1 MTGTMTSTQMTP
13 TQTNGFGTFIKANWF
28 KIAFLCVFAVWVH
41 RNDAT
46 IQFSMG
52 GKAYIPPNVS
62 VQDVSSPA
70 LMTYRPSGNSKMS
83 APIVPVPQ
91 KPVAPTVVAPVTD
104 DNKSADK
111 ELFLDTDRYFGTS
124 AKESPQV
131 SKKKKNSR
139 AYIKRFKATAI
150 SEMKK
155 YGIPASITLAQ
166 GILESNV
173 GISELATNNN
183 NHFGIK
189 CFSKSCGAGHCS
201 NYHDDVHK
209 DFFRKFNTA
218 WESYRAH
225 SLLLTGKRYRHLS
238 KLKKTDYKGWAKG
251 LQKAGYA
258 TSDRYAA
265 NLIQLIESLDLS
277 QYDR

>member
-1 MTGTMTSTQMTP
+1 MTP

-62 VQDVSSPA
+62 VQDVSNPA
-70 LMTYRPSGNSKMS
+70 LMTYHPTNTTSKIY
-83 APIVPVPQ
+83 APAVSTTPQ
-91 KPVAPTVVAPVTD
+91 KPITPMVVAPVVED
-104 DNKSADK
+104 DKSADDG
-111 ELFLDTDRYFGTS
+111 LFLDTDRYFGTS
-124 AKESPQV
+124 VKASPKV
-131 SKKKKNSR
+131 SKKKKDSQ

-173 GISELATNNN
+173 GISELATKNN
-183 NHFGIK
+183 NHFGLK
-189 CFSKSCGAGHCS
+189 CFSKSCSAGHCS

-238 KLKKTDYKGWAKG
+238 KLKRTDYKGWAKG